1 MGSEMCIRDRSN
13 RAREFVLMFIS
24 TLVEKMYF
32 VGSGDGDGRVDGDVG
47 DSDTDDTLVIAFEIF
62 DLSF

>member
-1 MGSEMCIRDRSN
+1 MPLYAGGGN

-32 VGSGDGDGRVDGDVG
+32 VGGGDGDGRVDRHIR
-47 DSDTDDTLVIAFEIF
+47 DSNTDDTLVIAFEIF